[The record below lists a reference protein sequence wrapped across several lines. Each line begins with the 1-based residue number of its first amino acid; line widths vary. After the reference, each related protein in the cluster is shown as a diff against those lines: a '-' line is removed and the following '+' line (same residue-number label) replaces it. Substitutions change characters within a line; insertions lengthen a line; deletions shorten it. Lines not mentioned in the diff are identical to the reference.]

1 MSRPRRSTNKGLP
14 TPMPSLPTRPAAAK
28 PAADEG
34 PHWLHY
40 VKKAF
45 TWRWNLLVFGGGV
58 VAALLS
64 GAPDVALPLV
74 AAAEL
79 VYLGGLTAAPKFRA
93 AVEAELHAHKAP
105 EQDAQRAQQSLGQL
119 LAGLAPG
126 RRDRFQRLLTRC
138 LDMKRI
144 AAGVRGHSGEAG
156 REVVATPAL
165 DRMLWAFAR
174 LLWSQQALERF
185 LKSTDHESIKERIA
199 EIEQKIA
206 ALRAG
211 GTAQADGSTKLAPE
225 DEKILRSLVDSLATA
240 ELRSDNVQKAQRN
253 AEFVDVELDRIEGK
267 IQALVE
273 MSVGHEDAD
282 AFGTQ
287 VDSVAE
293 SIAHTEEAIREMR
306 SITGLQSDADE
317 VAPSILGNLETIG
330 QR

>member
-1 MSRPRRSTNKGLP
+1 MSRPRRTTGTGLP
-14 TPMPSLPTRPAAAK
+14 MPPPPPRPSRPAT
-28 PAADEG
+28 ADDG

-79 VYLGGLTAAPKFRA
+79 VYLGGLTAVPKFRA
-93 AVEAELHAHKAP
+93 AVEAELHAGKAP
-105 EQDAQRAQQSLGQL
+105 AQDAQRAQQSLGQL
-119 LAGLAPG
+119 LAGLAPA
-126 RRDRFQRLLTRC
+126 RRDRFQRLLARC

-144 AAGVRGHSGEAG
+144 AAGVRGHSGETG
-156 REVVATPAL
+156 RETVATPAL

-185 LKSTDHESIKERIA
+185 LKSTDHEAIKERIT

-206 ALRAG
+206 ALRAD
-211 GTAQADGSTKLAPE
+211 GTPQADGSTTLAPE

-293 SIAHTEEAIREMR
+293 SIAHTEDAIREMR
-306 SITGLQSDADE
+306 SITGLQGDADE
-317 VAPSILGNLETIG
+317 IAPSILGSLETLG

>member
-1 MSRPRRSTNKGLP
+1 VARPQRSASKASP
-14 TPMPSLPTRPAAAK
+14 RPARPAAAS
-28 PAADEG
+28 ASTE
-34 PHWLHY
+34 PHWTRY

-64 GAPDVALPLV
+64 GAPDVVLPLV

-79 VYLGGLTAAPKFRA
+79 VYLGGLTAAPRFRA
-93 AVEAELHAHKAP
+93 AVDAELHAQRAP
-105 EQDAQRAQQSLGQL
+105 APQADRAQQSLGQL
-119 LAGLAPG
+119 LSGLAPA

-144 AAGVRGHSGEAG
+144 AAGMRGHSGDAG

-185 LKSTDHESIKERIA
+185 IKSTDHDSIKERIA
-199 EIEQKIA
+199 ELEQKIA
-206 ALRAG
+206 DLRAS
-211 GTAQADGSTKLAPE
+211 GTAAADGSTKLSPE

-240 ELRSDNVQKAQRN
+240 ELRSDNVHKARRN
-253 AEFVDVELDRIEGK
+253 GEFVDVELDRIEGK

-282 AFGTQ
+282 TLGTQ

-306 SITGLQSDADE
+306 VITGLQSDADDI
-317 VAPSILGNLETIG
+317 APSILGNLEQLTA

>member
-1 MSRPRRSTNKGLP
+1 MAKRPRTAERIP
-14 TPMPSLPTRPAAAK
+14 APRAPFVPSASAAAG
-28 PAADEG
+28 G
-34 PHWLHY
+34 PSWWSY
-40 VKKAF
+40 VRKAF

-93 AVEAELHAHKAP
+93 AVEAELHA
-105 EQDAQRAQQSLGQL
+105 QRAPAEQADRAQKSLGQL
-119 LAGLAPG
+119 LAGLAPA
-126 RRDRFQRLLTRC
+126 RRERFQRLLARC

-144 AAGVRGHSGEAG
+144 AAGVRGHSGELG
-156 REVVATPAL
+156 GDTVATPAL
-165 DRMLWAFAR
+165 DRMLWAFVR

-185 LKSTDHESIKERIA
+185 LKSTDHAAIEQRIT
-199 EIEQKIA
+199 ELQQKIA
-206 ALRAG
+206 DIKAKREGAPE
-211 GTAQADGSTKLAPE
+211 LAPE
-225 DEKILRSLVDSLATA
+225 HDKIMRALVDSLATA
-240 ELRSDNVQKAQRN
+240 ELRSDNVQKARRN

-282 AFGTQ
+282 TIGLQ

-306 SITGLQSDADE
+306 SITGLQGEADE
-317 VAPSILGNLETIG
+317 AAPSILGNLEQLA

>member
-1 MSRPRRSTNKGLP
+1 MSRPRRTTGPLP
-14 TPMPSLPTRPAAAK
+14 MRAPAAPP
-28 PAADEG
+28 PAPLG
-34 PHWLHY
+34 PRAPQWWHY

-45 TWRWNLLVFGGGV
+45 TWRWNMLVFGGGA

-79 VYLGGLTAAPKFRA
+79 VYLAGLTAAPKFRA
-93 AVEAELHAHKAP
+93 AVEAELHAKAAP
-105 EQDAQRAQQSLGQL
+105 AELQGRAEKSLGQL
-119 LAGLAPG
+119 LGGLAPA
-126 RRDRFQRLLTRC
+126 RRERFQRLLTRC

-144 AAGVRGHSGEAG
+144 AAGVRGHTGEAG
-156 REVVATPAL
+156 STSVATPAL
-165 DRMLWAFAR
+165 DRMLWAFVR
-174 LLWSQQALERF
+174 LLWSQQALDRF
-185 LKSTDHESIKERIA
+185 LKSTDLASIQVRIG
-199 EIEQKIA
+199 ELEQKVA
-206 ALRAG
+206 ELRGAS
-211 GTAQADGSTKLAPE
+211 TADGQPTLAPE

-253 AEFVDVELDRIEGK
+253 AEFVEVELDRIEGK

-282 AFGTQ
+282 ALGTQ

-306 SITGLQSDADE
+306 SITGLQGEADE
-317 VAPSILGNLETIG
+317 VAPSILGNLEQIS